1 MEEESDAG
9 DDEKEMWNDI
19 REEIA
24 TGLADEDFSGVVE
37 DPPIVESDRDL
48 QSDDHSEGENEVF
61 VLREI
66 GDFFSRQEIENGTD
80 KTDDGDE
87 KDY

>member
-24 TGLADEDFSGVVE
+24 AGSADQDLGMGIEDS
-37 DPPIVESDRDL
+37 PIIEAD
-48 QSDDHSEGENEVF
+48 SELE
-61 VLREI
+61 RE
-66 GDFFSRQEIENGTD
+66 T
-80 KTDDGDE
+80 
-87 KDY
+87 